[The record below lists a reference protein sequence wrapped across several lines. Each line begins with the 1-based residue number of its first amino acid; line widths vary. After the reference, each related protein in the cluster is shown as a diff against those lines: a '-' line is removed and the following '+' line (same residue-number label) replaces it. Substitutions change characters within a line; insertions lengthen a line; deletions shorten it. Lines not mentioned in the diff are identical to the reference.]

1 MGWRLLVLL
10 RPCHSCRALYW
21 RVCLTRPSQVHF
33 AYPSQSLFCTS
44 HSVRNPQGQFETTV
58 FRLADGDSVV
68 PMVTE
73 TRVEALKAHEFI
85 VGVAAQILQSQQ

>member
-1 MGWRLLVLL
+1 MSVEGSADIRTLQPRKWSVGF
-10 RPCHSCRALYW
+10 P
-21 RVCLTRPSQVHF
+21 VELTRVGEDRGGVDVS
-33 AYPSQSLFCTS
+33 T
-44 HSVRNPQGQFETTV
+44 VRNPQGQFETTV